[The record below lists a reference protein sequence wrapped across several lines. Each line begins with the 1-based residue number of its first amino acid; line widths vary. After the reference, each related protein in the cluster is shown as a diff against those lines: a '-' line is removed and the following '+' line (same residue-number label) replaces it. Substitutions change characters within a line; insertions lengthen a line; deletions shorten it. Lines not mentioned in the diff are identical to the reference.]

1 MMFYVRSKHVEG
13 QTVTEKAL
21 GLGILSYRQNPPEPS
36 PLLLCLPCPTTP
48 ASEEL
53 EWEDSSLAKT
63 KDPL

>member
-1 MMFYVRSKHVEG
+1 MMFYVRSKHEEG
-13 QTVTEKAL
+13 QTVTEKA
-21 GLGILSYRQNPPEPS
+21 LGILSYRQNPPEPS